1 MTIQLLPASIL
12 GAITVIAV
20 LCLIFRWFG
29 LKKIRSFYA
38 WVSILAVLG
47 GAWAF
52 LFPLAINADFSKNG
66 DGAALRQMLIY
77 TTGGVLGVI
86 TLGENHRKNSL
97 EKAKNDQEHL
107 RQVHAERRSRY
118 TTAIE
123 QLSNDKAS
131 IRLGGVYTLVGLVD
145 EWLADEKTTP
155 SLEERR
161 KEGQVII
168 NNLCAY
174 IRSPFLLA
182 ERAEH
187 LDEPYAKDLQKDF
200 DGDKEKFDADKQTF
214 KQHKATLE
222 EERQVRLSIIKEM
235 HEHLHDAEKPG
246 PWSGFDY
253 DFSNAHF
260 FYPIDFAYSYFGVFS
275 NFSGVT
281 FTEDANFFG
290 AEFTGGANFNEATF
304 TKRANFSETTFTE
317 GAPFSGATFLQD
329 ANFSRAAFTRDADF
343 FGAKFTGYADFFEA
357 EFTGNADFSMAEF
370 TGNAHF
376 SKAKF
381 TGNANFSWAKFTE
394 DTDFSG
400 VEFTGDANFSMAEFT
415 GNAHFSGVEFTGDAH
430 FSTAEF
436 TGSADFSMAEFT
448 GNAHFSWAKFTGN
461 AHFSKAKFTGNAD
474 FFEAEFTGNANFSKA
489 KFTDANFS
497 KAKFTD
503 AHFFEAEF
511 TGSADFSGATFEEK
525 PQFEYALGNKTCKA
539 RFSCK
544 ADPEDYNFE
553 VSPDSP
559 YKIETEEKEYN
570 ETKFIIPKGA
580 ELFDPDKP
588 SEQEDNDD
596 S

>member
-1 MTIQLLPASIL
+1 MSPENAKNILCLVTSIL
-12 GAITVIAV
+12 VLALLILHIA
-20 LCLIFRWFG
+20 RYR
-29 LKKIRSFYA
+29 KKPKWLRMFYV
-38 WVSILAVLG
+38 WIGVLAVLG

-200 DGDKEKFDADKQTF
+200 DGDKEKFDTDKQTF

-222 EERQVRLSIIKEM
+222 EERQVRQSITKEIC
-235 HEHLHDAEKPG
+235 ERLRNINEPG
-246 PWSGFDY
+246 PWSDFDY

-260 FYPIDFAYSYFGVFS
+260 FYCVDFSDS
-275 NFSGVT
+275 I
-281 FTEDANFFG
+281 FG
-290 AEFTGGANFNEATF
+290 AF
-304 TKRANFSETTFTE
+304 
-317 GAPFSGATFLQD
+317 
-329 ANFSRAAFTRDADF
+329 
-343 FGAKFTGYADFFEA
+343 AKFFEA
-357 EFTGNADFSMAEF
+357 IF
-370 TGNAHF
+370 
-376 SKAKF
+376 AK
-381 TGNANFSWAKFTE
+381 
-394 DTDFSG
+394 D
-400 VEFTGDANFSMAEFT
+400 
-415 GNAHFSGVEFTGDAH
+415 
-430 FSTAEF
+430 
-436 TGSADFSMAEFT
+436 
-448 GNAHFSWAKFTGN
+448 
-461 AHFSKAKFTGNAD
+461 
-474 FFEAEFTGNANFSKA
+474 
-489 KFTDANFS
+489 
-497 KAKFTD
+497 
-503 AHFFEAEF
+503 
-511 TGSADFSGATFEEK
+511 ADFSGAIFAEFADFSRSTFADFAGFFSATFTLNADFSRSTFTRNADFFWTTFENK
-525 PQFEYALGNKTCKA
+525 PIFEYTLDNKASKA
-539 RFSCK
+539 RFSYK
-544 ADPEDYNFE
+544 ANPEDYNFE
-553 VSPDSP
+553 VSNNSP
-559 YKIETEEKEYN
+559 YKIETEEQEN
-570 ETKFIIPKGA
+570 NGVKFIIPKGT
-580 ELFDPDKP
+580 ELFDPDEP
-588 SEQEDNDD
+588 SDLEDDD
-596 S
+596 EI